1 MSFILAS
8 LVYYSNQNQ
17 SSSAGILLTG
27 WVFAKINEWKSV
39 ISVRKWSLSNKTSV
53 INVLL

>member
-1 MSFILAS
+1 MSFILPS
-8 LVYYSNQNQ
+8 LVYCSNQNQ